1 MMKAEPWRL
10 CAEGLEVTV
19 RVTPRCGRDGLT
31 SVWIDAAGQP
41 WLLARVAAPTEGN
54 RAHDAL
60 IRLLAGAFG
69 VPHSAMNLL
78 TGAASRNK
86 RLLVWGGPVARRQR
100 RVALAGDASGQL
112 R

>member
-19 RVTPRCGRDGLT
+19 RVTPRGGRDVLAGVG
-31 SVWIDAAGQP
+31 SKAAGQP
-41 WLLARVAAPTEGN
+41 WLLARVAAPTEGT
-54 RAHDAL
+54 RANDDL
-60 IRLLAGAFG
+60 IRLRAGALR
-69 VPHSAMNLL
+69 VPHSAMTLL

-86 RLLVWGGPVARRQR
+86 RLLVWRGPVALRQR
-100 RVALAGDASGQL
+100 VVALAGDASGQL